1 VKSNRAKNTATREE
15 SKDQWPEWI
24 EWHKEHGS
32 NSPSTLGEIYPVVL
46 GKTKREYM
54 ADRGIGEPFRD
65 NMDEADLRTT
75 TTAQALTMQEGS
87 RVNAQGQPQVGAV
100 ARSAARMAVLL
111 RDNGLEAVLAKL

>member
-1 VKSNRAKNTATREE
+1 
-15 SKDQWPEWI
+15 
-24 EWHKEHGS
+24 
-32 NSPSTLGEIYPVVL
+32 
-46 GKTKREYM
+46 
-54 ADRGIGEPFRD
+54 
-65 NMDEADLRTT
+65 MDEADLRTT